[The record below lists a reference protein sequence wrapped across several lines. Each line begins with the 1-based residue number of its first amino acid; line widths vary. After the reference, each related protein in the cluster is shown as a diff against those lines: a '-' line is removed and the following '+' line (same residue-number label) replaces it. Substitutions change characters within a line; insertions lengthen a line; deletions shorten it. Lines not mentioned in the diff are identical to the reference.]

1 MTDFYNSLNRRN
13 ALRLLGAAGAA
24 TSFGLPAQAQAK
36 SWAEIVEAAKK
47 EGEVSLYS
55 AHSLVQLNDLVAR
68 AKAELGLTV
77 NVVRTND
84 AELTARVNAERESGK
99 PICDIFVDTNVV
111 GIKQRSQ
118 QGHIANPIGPAF
130 DNPDYNRKERVPE
143 NTYFEINATVLT
155 FSWNKELFPKGM
167 KDYPDLL
174 DPSLSGKIGIPGLVA
189 PAYFDFY
196 QFLEE
201 QYGAEFIT
209 KLAALKPRV
218 YPSALPMAQAVVSG
232 EIAVG
237 TSTVPLID
245 EMQKGAPVG
254 WGLAPKVW
262 GARFYG
268 QILKNAPKPNAAQV
282 LANLMVSK
290 SGQEALARVTTA
302 TLPNISTAI
311 GETKNVRHLNI
322 AKLTPDFMN
331 EYRAKWQKLFQ
342 PG

>member
-1 MTDFYNSLNRRN
+1 MNGMFHNPTRRRT
-13 ALRLLGAAGAA
+13 LGLIGAAGAA
-24 TSFGLPAQAQAK
+24 SIIGRPAFAQARP
-36 SWAEIVEAAKK
+36 WADIVEAAKK
-47 EGEVSLYS
+47 EGEVTLYS
-55 AHSLVQLNDLVAR
+55 AHSLVQLNDLTAR

-84 AELTARVNAERESGK
+84 AELTARVNAERDSGK
-99 PICDIFVDTNVV
+99 PVCDVFVDTNFV
-111 GIKQRSQ
+111 GVKQRSA
-118 QGHIANPIGPAF
+118 QGHVANPVGPAF
-130 DNPDYNRKERVPE
+130 DNPDYDRKSRVPE
-143 NTYFEINATVLT
+143 NSYFEINATVLT
-155 FSWNKELFPKGM
+155 FSWNKELFPKGI
-167 KDYPDLL
+167 KDYPDML

-245 EMQKGAPVG
+245 EAQKGAPVG
-254 WGLAPKVW
+254 WGLPPKVW

-268 QILKNAPKPNAAQV
+268 QVLKNAPKPNAAQV
-282 LANLMVSK
+282 LANFMVSK
-290 SGQEALARVTTA
+290 SGQEALARVTTSA
-302 TLPNISTAI
+302 LPNISTAI
-311 GETKNVRHLNI
+311 GETKNVRHLNVE
-322 AKLTPDFMN
+322 KLTQDFMN
-331 EYRAKWQKLFQ
+331 DYRARWTKLFQ
-342 PG
+342 PA